1 VNNKFHTRI
10 SGQWL
15 GILPICFILIR
26 YFIRYICKIGLG
38 GWGEGGSWTLKFA
51 VDVIKN
57 KV

>member
-1 VNNKFHTRI
+1 MRI

-38 GWGEGGSWTLKFA
+38 SWSGVGRKGEAGL
-51 VDVIKN
+51 
-57 KV
+57 

>member
-1 VNNKFHTRI
+1 MRI

-38 GWGEGGSWTLKFA
+38 GGGWEGGRGTMVSE
-51 VDVIKN
+51 VRS
-57 KV
+57 